1 MPFWKKNCAPSSSGR
16 PFDLDTPLLY
26 LSPSPADAFT
36 LRDACSGVQCF
47 GATGSGKSSSVN
59 RAFTRAYLQQGFG
72 ALITTTK
79 PGDTDEYL
87 AFCDEAGRLDDV
99 IRFGPDSGYAFNPF
113 RYEQTRPG
121 AGSGLTEN
129 IVGLIRTILEAGDLG
144 SGGGASGGA
153 RSNET
158 FWRKAT
164 DQIMRN
170 SVDLLQ
176 FAGQELSLTS
186 IQEVL
191 ATAPLALEQ
200 VQDPTWQAGSYCW
213 RCLQLANQ
221 RPLSEDEAYDCRATV
236 RFWCQD
242 FPTQDPKT
250 RSNILISYAV
260 MADAFS
266 RGLIRQ
272 LFSTD
277 LNVVPEMCASG
288 AIWIIDLPTKV
299 YGDVARQATC
309 LIKYC
314 WQQAMERRDV
324 RTNPRPVA
332 LIIDESDQFLTESDL
347 AFQATARSA
356 RVCTLL
362 LTQSIAGYQCRLGGG
377 GGMHNTHAFLANLTT
392 KIFTANSD
400 PSTYEYAE
408 QLFGKH
414 WASRSSSSVSTPG
427 SQGKGPNSSGG
438 GGGASGGGGQVSSS
452 TQQQVEAFLQ
462 GSELNRLRVGGP
474 ANDRQVQAL
483 CFQMGRTWAH
493 SGTPVLPVV
502 FNQASS

>member
-1 MPFWKKNCAPSSSGR
+1 MLNWIKRRCRTAPTR

-47 GATGSGKSSSVN
+47 GATGSGKTSSVN
-59 RAFTRAYLQQGFG
+59 RAFTMAYLQAGFG

-87 AFCDEAGRLDDV
+87 RFCAEAGRLDDV

-121 AGSGLTEN
+121 AGAGHTEN
-129 IVGLIRTILEAGDLG
+129 IVGLIRTILEAGDIG
-144 SGGGASGGA
+144 SGASGGGG
-153 RSNET
+153 RSNDT

-164 DQIMRN
+164 DQIIRN
-170 SVDLLQ
+170 AVDLLK
-176 FAGQELSLTS
+176 FAGEPLSLTS

-191 ATAPLALEQ
+191 ASAPLSLEEALS
-200 VQDPTWQAGSYCW
+200 PAWQERSFCW
-213 RCLQLANQ
+213 QCLQHANQ
-221 RPLSEDEAYDCRATV
+221 RPLSEDDTFDCRATA

-250 RSNILISYAV
+250 RSNILISYGV

-277 LNVVPEMCASG
+277 LNVVPEMCVSG

-324 RTNPRPVA
+324 RANPRPVA
-332 LIIDESDQFLTESDL
+332 LIIDESDQFLTEPDL

-362 LTQSIAGYQCRLGGG
+362 LTQSIAGYQCRLGSG

-392 KIFTANSD
+392 KLFTANSD

-414 WASRSSSSVSTPG
+414 WATRSNSTVSTPSPAPG
-427 SQGKGPNSSGG
+427 NSGG
-438 GGGASGGGGQVSSS
+438 GSSTSSGGGQVSSGAN
-452 TQQQVEAFLQ
+452 QNLEAFLQ
-462 GSELNRLRVGGP
+462 GSALNRLRVGGP

-483 CFQMGRTWAH
+483 CFQMGRTWVH
-493 SGTPVLPVV
+493 SGSPVLPVV